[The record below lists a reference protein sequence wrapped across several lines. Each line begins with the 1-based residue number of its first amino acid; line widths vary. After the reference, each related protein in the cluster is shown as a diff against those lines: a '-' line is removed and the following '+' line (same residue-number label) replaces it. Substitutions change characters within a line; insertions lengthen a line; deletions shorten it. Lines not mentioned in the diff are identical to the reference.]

1 MSLSWERFSWL
12 KTRRFKGWW
21 REFLRSVPVSRALLL
36 THESQTWTFSK
47 NETWESWSIYILGT
61 ILCYIAGAAFTGF
74 LIGHQSFT
82 LSGNLPY
89 DFVLAA
95 EFILLLITSLEE
107 YFESE
112 RQAIFPAAVALGLQ
126 NALTTSFS
134 GAIVRTTHLTGTSSD
149 IGE

>member
-1 MSLSWERFSWL
+1 M
-12 KTRRFKGWW
+12 
-21 REFLRSVPVSRALLL
+21 
-36 THESQTWTFSK
+36 
-47 NETWESWSIYILGT
+47 GT
-61 ILCYIAGAAFTGF
+61 VLCYIAGAAFTGF

-89 DFVLAA
+89 DFVLAF
-95 EFILLLITSLEE
+95 EFLLLLVTSLEE

-112 RQAIFPAAVALGLQ
+112 RQAIFPAAIALGLQ

-149 IGE
+149 VSLALSKQIAWTPKCSYNTSTTPASYLDD